1 MTQSASTKPYSDQ
14 GEGRPEICPKPK
26 HPKCGQMP
34 VHLGGPLGFLNIY
47 RCPHCGSESWT

>member
-1 MTQSASTKPYSDQ
+1 MTGTTPIAGTEVEPS
-14 GEGRPEICPKPK
+14 EFCPEPRDRR
-26 HPKCGQMP
+26 CGQMP